1 MNRVCVSHTVIS
13 SSRCTPPNPPSQS
26 ETRAFVLKIT
36 RALPRLRGDWVRQ
49 MKEWIAVGAGLFL
62 GSCRLWWILMAP
74 QSGLV
79 LHFKRL
85 WLPLCGEYQECARPS
100 AWDHRTAVRRSGMS
114 WAPSRKAYTT
124 SELSCLCPAML
135 WEFALLLKTTWN
147 RIHSIHLTCWNM
159 MYFRVKLNIHWEI
172 I

>member
-1 MNRVCVSHTVIS
+1 MNRACVSHTVIS
-13 SSRCTPPNPPSQS
+13 SSRCTSPNPPSQS
-26 ETRAFVLKIT
+26 KTRAFVLKIT
-36 RALPRLRGDWVRQ
+36 RALPRLRSDWVRQ
-49 MKEWIAVGAGLFL
+49 MKEWIAVGAGVFL

-85 WLPLCGEYQECARPS
+85 WLPLCEEYQECVRPS

-114 WAPSRKAYTT
+114 WAPSCKAYTT
-124 SELSCLCPAML
+124 SELSCMCLAML

-147 RIHSIHLTCWNM
+147 RIHSIHLTCISEWN
-159 MYFRVKLNIHWEI
+159 
-172 I
+172 